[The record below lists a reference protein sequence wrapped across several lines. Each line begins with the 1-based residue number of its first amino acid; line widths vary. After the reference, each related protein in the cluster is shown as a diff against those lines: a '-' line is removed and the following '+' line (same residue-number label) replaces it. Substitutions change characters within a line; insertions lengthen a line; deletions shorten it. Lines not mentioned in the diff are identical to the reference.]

1 MLTEEINNIAL
12 IANDDKRTQ
21 SVDSMET
28 DVYGTN
34 EIKCISIIK
43 QYKKFH
49 KRKHKRI

>member
-34 EIKCISIIK
+34 KEILSR
-43 QYKKFH
+43 KK
-49 KRKHKRI
+49 KLNVSV